1 MRDMRVI
8 PIKADFTKRNPAM
21 AAEIKAWERPTV
33 PLNLVYPA
41 GKPDE
46 PIKLPVILTPG
57 LVREALQNAGASR
70 EFPALPP
77 AP

>member
-1 MRDMRVI
+1 MHDMRVI

-57 LVREALQNAGASR
+57 LVREALENAGPSR
-70 EFPALPP
+70 EFPALPASP
-77 AP
+77 